1 MNGAF
6 SPWRGTGKCND
17 YSLFSFFFKC
27 CLYSPLIALID
38 DEAEPVI
45 DRLMGP
51 AADGSMAGHRISSPL
66 NRTNE
71 IIFEIPNVW

>member
-1 MNGAF
+1 MLT
-6 SPWRGTGKCND
+6 PEH
-17 YSLFSFFFKC
+17 
-27 CLYSPLIALID
+27 ALVD
-38 DEAEPVI
+38 DEAAFLI

-51 AADGSMAGHRISSPL
+51 NEEGSIAGHRISSPL